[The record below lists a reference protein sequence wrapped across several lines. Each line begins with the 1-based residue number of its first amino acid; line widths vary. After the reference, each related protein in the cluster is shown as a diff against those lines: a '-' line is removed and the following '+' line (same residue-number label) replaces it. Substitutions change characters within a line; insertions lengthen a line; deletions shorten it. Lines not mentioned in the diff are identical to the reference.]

1 MIMEKNVHI
10 DSSQNIS
17 AQDLAAHQRSF
28 GTKFQSGVQTNPIQ
42 KKMVEF
48 VHLKSK
54 FSIKDNYF
62 K

>member
-1 MIMEKNVHI
+1 MEKNVHI

-17 AQDLAAHQRSF
+17 AQDLAAHQKSF
-28 GTKFQSGVQTNPIQ
+28 EMKFQFGVQTNPIQ

-48 VHLKSK
+48 VHSKGK
-54 FSIKDNYF
+54 FSVKDNYF